1 MELNQTKPRRRVSQG
16 LLLVGMQGG
25 ERLSRTPTEADLTVA
40 KRSYAE
46 EAHFNKEFVEVDS
59 GRFGTQKRKGSEN
72 LGRTPVMI
80 GRFAR
85 NKSGCREEFRIARAP
100 QGEWGQ
106 KRRKK
111 SLPPSLPNWRRRSP
125 KRIYPTHP
133 ILEVR
138 NPIAWLSG
146 EKLCNERIQAI
157 GIFFRWPAL

>member
-1 MELNQTKPRRRVSQG
+1 MEPNQTKPRRRVSQG
-16 LLLVGMQGG
+16 LLLVGMQGV
-25 ERLSRTPTEADLTVA
+25 SRTPTEADLTVA

-46 EAHFNKEFVEVDS
+46 EANFNKEFVEVDS

-85 NKSGCREEFRIARAP
+85 NNWLPRGVPNCTGPTGRMGPEM
-100 QGEWGQ
+100 
-106 KRRKK
+106 KK

-138 NPIAWLSG
+138 SPIAWLSG
-146 EKLCNERIQAI
+146 EKL
-157 GIFFRWPAL
+157 